1 MKDIPSSKE
10 NTFNSKIREKSLI
23 LLNDNQNTFNH
34 VIDCLISLCDHD
46 PIQAEQCAMLTH
58 YKGSCE
64 VLLGESIDLEL
75 VKKDLILYGLNV
87 EVR

>member
-10 NTFNSKIREKSLI
+10 NTFNSKIGEKSLV
-23 LLNDNQNTFNH
+23 LLNDNTNTFNH

-58 YKGSCE
+58 HKGSCE
-64 VLLGESIDLEL
+64 VLLGESFDLEL
-75 VKKDLILYGLNV
+75 VKNDLILYGLNV